1 MNTEET
7 MQSQTIGKI
16 AEALAKAQAK
26 FDNARK
32 SATNPHLKSKY
43 ADLASVRE
51 AVSKPLA
58 EQGIAVV
65 QTMEPHGAAGVCV
78 VTTMMHSSGEWI
90 RGRCFLPVPEGK
102 NPAQAFGSALTYARR
117 YSLAAICGIAA
128 DEDDDG
134 ASVAPTTKAPSS
146 SPQPVDDGVQKARK
160 AIAEAKTV
168 AELEAVGVRLNK
180 SSKDVRD
187 AVMGDFAEKLAA
199 LKGQVA

>member
-134 ASVAPTTKAPSS
+134 ASVAAAPASATQVK
-146 SPQPVDDGVQKARK
+146 PDDKIANARA
-160 AIAEAKTV
+160 AIAGAKTQ
-168 AELEAVGVRLNK
+168 AELEAIGAKLQK
-180 SSKDVRD
+180 SDKVVRD
-187 AVMGDFAEKLAA
+187 AVMGDYAEKLSALSRAA
-199 LKGQVA
+199 